1 MALMTFI
8 LGLLVA
14 GFGWVVNILRKN
26 TKYSITWLGWAGIV
40 LSFMVLLFA
49 IAWSWSCLLEN
60 SPRAAGVGLLM
71 FGGITVIIGAITRIV
86 IIRGI
91 PTSKKNH
98 TDGVSQSA

>member
-14 GFGWVVNILRKN
+14 GFVWGVNILRKN
-26 TKYSITWLGWAGIV
+26 TKLSITWLGWTGATV
-40 LSFMVLLFA
+40 SFLVLLFA
-49 IAWSWSCLLEN
+49 VAWSWSCVLEG
-60 SPRAAGVGLLM
+60 SLRSAGVGLLI
-71 FGGITVIIGAITRIV
+71 FGGIAVVIGAITRIV

>member
-14 GFGWVVNILRKN
+14 GFGWGVNILRKS

-49 IAWSWSCLLEN
+49 ISWSWSCLLEG
-60 SPRAAGVGLLM
+60 STRSAGVGILM
-71 FGGITVIIGAITRIV
+71 FGAIAVVIGAITRVI